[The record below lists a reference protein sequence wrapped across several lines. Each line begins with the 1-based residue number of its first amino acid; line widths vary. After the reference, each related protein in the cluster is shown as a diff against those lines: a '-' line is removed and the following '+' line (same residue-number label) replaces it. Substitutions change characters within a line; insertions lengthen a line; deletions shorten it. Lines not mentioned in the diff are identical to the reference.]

1 MLRGVLLVLVG
12 VVGLPVL
19 GAEDIR
25 VEKII
30 GSEHP
35 GAYKHPAS
43 ITELAD
49 GGLMMTYYGGG
60 GEYVDDSKVWG
71 MRRAAG
77 SAEWSAPRILA
88 DTPFLGEGNGVVWQA
103 PDGLVWLFYVQR
115 YGETWS
121 ESRTLAKISR
131 DGGETWSDSM
141 FLSFELGTMC
151 RGLPI
156 VLENGDYLLPVYHET
171 GSDINQTFPDT
182 CSYFLRHDPETRTWT
197 ETGRIYSA
205 NGNLQAEPVQLSADH
220 LIAYIRP
227 GGNFEPSDSRYVLR
241 SESRDGGQTWSRA
254 EDTEFPNPN
263 SAVSLIKLQS
273 GRLLLVYNDS
283 MNHRTPLTAAIS
295 EDGGKTWPHRRDLAT
310 SGLDN
315 TFAYPMAIQANDGT
329 IHVICT
335 TDVRKTVILLS
346 FTEDA
351 VVGRV
356 KGEG

>member
-1 MLRGVLLVLVG
+1 MRCRLI
-12 VVGLPVL
+12 LPVFLLPLAAL
-19 GAEDIR
+19 GADDIKIER
-25 VEKII
+25 II
-30 GSEHP
+30 GTEHP

-43 ITELAD
+43 ITQLQD

-60 GEYVDDSKVWG
+60 GEYEDDSKVWG
-71 MRRAAG
+71 MRRKAG
-77 SAEWSAPRILA
+77 ESAWSEPQLLA

-121 ESRTLAKISR
+121 ESRTLAKISE

-141 FLSFELGTMC
+141 VLSFELGTMC

-156 VLENGDYLLPVYHET
+156 VLNNGDYLLPVYHET

-182 CSYFLRHDPETRTWT
+182 CSFFLRHDPKKRTWT
-197 ETGRIYSA
+197 ETGRIYSKT
-205 NGNLQAEPVQLSADH
+205 GNLQAEPVQITDEH

-227 GGNFEPSDSRYVLR
+227 GGDFEPSTSRYILR
-241 SESRDGGQTWSRA
+241 AESHDGGATWSRA

-263 SAVSLIKLQS
+263 AAVSFIKLQS
-273 GRLLLVYNDS
+273 GKLLLVDNDS

-295 EDGGKTWPHRRDLAT
+295 EDNGQTWPHRRDLAT

-315 TFAYPMAIQANDGT
+315 TFAYPMAIQAKDGT

-335 TDVRKTVILLS
+335 TDVRKTVILVS
-346 FTEDA
+346 FKEDA
-351 VVGRV
+351 VLGHS
-356 KGEG
+356 K